1 MTAQAPT
8 YDLMLLLDPQAEES
22 VRAKVLA
29 DVSEAIAA
37 QGELLRH
44 DRWGERPLAYQIDHR
59 ASAEYHL
66 LQFHVSRTEL
76 LDAADARPPHRRRR
90 AALPHHPAQ
99 AGHARDPEGALH
111 RGPQSAPAGHAR
123 GDPPSGLSRARF
135 ATPAPGARKSPGWG

>member
-76 LDAADARPPHRRRR
+76 LDELTRALHIADGVLRFRIIRLKPGTPETPKAPATGGTRARPQDTH
-90 AALPHHPAQ
+90 
-99 AGHARDPEGALH
+99 E
-111 RGPQSAPAGHAR
+111 
-123 GDPPSGLSRARF
+123 
-135 ATPAPGARKSPGWG
+135 ATPQAA